1 MEISVQNPRTI
12 FENGRAKYV
21 AYQLSLKNCFPVL
34 PLDDTD
40 HVWRSYREFHL
51 LRNILR
57 QRHKNL
63 MIPSLQSECCLLNK
77 FNLWVVMRR
86 VSRLCAFAE
95 SCFKEK
101 ELTMD
106 PTFRLF
112 FQSDLSFEEILKFHH
127 GHYAEDFIKNIW
139 QTNGITRQLEQVEE
153 NNSIEENLISV
164 GEAHHLLNK

>member
-34 PLDDTD
+34 PLDNTD

-51 LRNILR
+51 LRNILC

-63 MIPSLQSECCLLNK
+63 
-77 FNLWVVMRR
+77 
-86 VSRLCAFAE
+86 
-95 SCFKEK
+95 CFKEK

-139 QTNGITRQLEQVEE
+139 QTNGITRQLDQVEE
-153 NNSIEENLISV
+153 NDSIEENLISV